1 MREKILGSSW
11 LSQKKVNPFRL
22 ISPAHPSASKRDSHV
37 VTHQF
42 IFIYRHRDHQSL
54 SKLKPQATGRIP
66 AGLPEKAVWHTTCFG
81 LPAGEKDLSPAERAR
96 WCSAAPALQSFLP
109 RHPAPFTGPALCRL
123 PGAAEGGRGG
133 AQAGRPAAAA
143 CRCRAPGG
151 GRGPPRAAPQP
162 RAEASAAT
170 KGNAGHEV
178 AAAARRLS
186 VGGARA
192 SPCGAPAGPQLAR
205 GGNGR
210 PNRPLGAAAGLS
222 PASLCPV
229 TPCPVATPVAFKFRC
244 RARCSFPRVPGSF
257 SVVAWGLFCRLI
269 VSVVHVGGEGLFA
282 FVPRGL
288 RGPFSRRP
296 PPAIAVGSAK
306 LSRWR
311 ELRCS

>member
-133 AQAGRPAAAA
+133 PRPAGRPQ
-143 CRCRAPGG
+143 
-151 GRGPPRAAPQP
+151 PP
-162 RAEASAAT
+162 
-170 KGNAGHEV
+170 V
-178 AAAARRLS
+178 AAARR
-186 VGGARA
+186 
-192 SPCGAPAGPQLAR
+192 
-205 GGNGR
+205 
-210 PNRPLGAAAGLS
+210 
-222 PASLCPV
+222 
-229 TPCPVATPVAFKFRC
+229 
-244 RARCSFPRVPGSF
+244 
-257 SVVAWGLFCRLI
+257 
-269 VSVVHVGGEGLFA
+269 GEGGG
-282 FVPRGL
+282 R
-288 RGPFSRRP
+288 RGPPPSRAPRP
-296 PPAIAVGSAK
+296 PPQQKATPGT
-306 LSRWR
+306 RWR
-311 ELRCS
+311 PLPAACQ

>member
-123 PGAAEGGRGG
+123 PGAAGGGG
-133 AQAGRPAAAA
+133 GGGPGRPAGRSRLSLPRAGGRAGAAEGRPPA
-143 CRCRAPGG
+143 ARRGLRRNKRQRRARGG
-151 GRGPPRAAPQP
+151 GRCPPPVSRGRSSFTVRRSRWPAA
-162 RAEASAAT
+162 
-170 KGNAGHEV
+170 G
-178 AAAARRLS
+178 ARRQ
-186 VGGARA
+186 R
-192 SPCGAPAGPQLAR
+192 PA
-205 GGNGR
+205 
-210 PNRPLGAAAGLS
+210 
-222 PASLCPV
+222 
-229 TPCPVATPVAFKFRC
+229 
-244 RARCSFPRVPGSF
+244 
-257 SVVAWGLFCRLI
+257 
-269 VSVVHVGGEGLFA
+269 
-282 FVPRGL
+282 
-288 RGPFSRRP
+288 
-296 PPAIAVGSAK
+296 
-306 LSRWR
+306 
-311 ELRCS
+311 